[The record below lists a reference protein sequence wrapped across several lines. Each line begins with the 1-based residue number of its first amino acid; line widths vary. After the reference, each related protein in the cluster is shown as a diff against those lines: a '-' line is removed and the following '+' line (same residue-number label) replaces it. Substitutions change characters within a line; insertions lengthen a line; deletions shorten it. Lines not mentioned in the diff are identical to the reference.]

1 MIDRPLF
8 IVIDGLDECDRASQ
22 NNLLRSLKILM
33 EKTPRFKVILSSR
46 PQEEIL
52 EQLDGIAKIDLGSD
66 VERDRVIVENTVE
79 RKLFYL
85 SKDVRAL
92 VTETLSRL
100 AQGSAIWTKMVVE
113 LIEVRRIRALDPM
126 EDFLEKIPLPEQLS
140 ELYVNLISRCTSNDP
155 ENQKLATTALEVLA
169 ITRRPLSILELAWA
183 VALGAAQKRVTTVAA
198 LAKLVDHQRVMSLI
212 QPFVAHV
219 DFDDVKKR
227 QVRLVHQSVKEF
239 IVREWALNQPGLQ
252 GPAIST
258 ATDQGLIHQRTGSLE
273 AGILDICIRYLLL
286 DDFGHTDLFSEEQMA
301 IEELPQESDL
311 FNNDEEP
318 TEYDPCYT

>member
-1 MIDRPLF
+1 
-8 IVIDGLDECDRASQ
+8 
-22 NNLLRSLKILM
+22 
-33 EKTPRFKVILSSR
+33 
-46 PQEEIL
+46 
-52 EQLDGIAKIDLGSD
+52 
-66 VERDRVIVENTVE
+66 
-79 RKLFYL
+79 
-85 SKDVRAL
+85 
-92 VTETLSRL
+92 
-100 AQGSAIWTKMVVE
+100 
-113 LIEVRRIRALDPM
+113 
-126 EDFLEKIPLPEQLS
+126 
-140 ELYVNLISRCTSNDP
+140 
-155 ENQKLATTALEVLA
+155 
-169 ITRRPLSILELAWA
+169 
-183 VALGAAQKRVTTVAA
+183 
-198 LAKLVDHQRVMSLI
+198 MSLI